1 MTEGVVKAARVV
13 VEQNEAAGQEQD
25 IIELHR
31 SVYDVLL
38 RKFQELYKP
47 AAKAALEFG
56 STLMDVFSAE
66 DLELMEQGE
75 TPVSIGKVKLMMQE
89 EFDREDGDHVD
100 KMAFAKYLDEVLPI
114 MDMQDDRLRQKM
126 EEAPDDDTQ
135 QRLVMVMMSRTKERL
150 KVEALR
156 DIATNL

>member
-1 MTEGVVKAARVV
+1 M
-13 VEQNEAAGQEQD
+13 
-25 IIELHR
+25 
-31 SVYDVLL
+31 
-38 RKFQELYKP
+38 
-47 AAKAALEFG
+47 
-56 STLMDVFSAE
+56 
-66 DLELMEQGE
+66 
-75 TPVSIGKVKLMMQE
+75 SIGKVKLMMQE
-89 EFDREDGDHVD
+89 EFDKEDGDHVD